1 MDHSHKSSGHRLAAV
16 MFTDIVGYTALMGR
30 NEQIA
35 LELLRKNRQIQ
46 KPLIEKYDGLLIKE
60 MGDGILARFDSA
72 YDAVCCAISI
82 QETARKDFKGRLR
95 IGLHI
100 GDIYVENND
109 IFGDGVNVASRIE
122 SIADPG
128 SIYLSEALKNE
139 LYSVYNSKKASWPDN
154 TEDIFIET
162 KYGKVHV
169 LATGNKELPAIL
181 LFHAASMGAHS
192 WAENLQPLLGHYR
205 IYAIDNIGEGN
216 LSELIDP
223 LVYPKTPKEIA
234 DLYADIANKLGVVS
248 SPVFGASN
256 GGYIAQVYAYYYP
269 EKVQSIAL
277 FGPMGLTPLSNKSI
291 FMLGA
296 ASMYPLDF
304 VRSKVVHWAFGDD
317 KYCHEKYGDW
327 FAIIMKGTIP
337 SIAQPQPIST
347 EQKKSM
353 KMPIMLFLGTAD
365 PIVGDAEIA
374 RKEAEEYPNIDIHVL
389 NSGHIIAVEHRNY
402 INQSV
407 TEFLNL

>member
-1 MDHSHKSSGHRLAAV
+1 MKYFVIILKVLLSIPLLLFATATFLGGAYLQTVCLAAV
-16 MFTDIVGYTALMGR
+16 VLALYYWPVLKKNKQLSSVLRYSFIALM
-30 NEQIA
+30 
-35 LELLRKNRQIQ
+35 
-46 KPLIEKYDGLLIKE
+46 LI
-60 MGDGILARFDSA
+60 FQFT
-72 YDAVCCAISI
+72 V
-82 QETARKDFKGRLR
+82 FKS
-95 IGLHI
+95 
-100 GDIYVENND
+100 E
-109 IFGDGVNVASRIE
+109 
-122 SIADPG
+122 PKQ

-139 LYSVYNSKKASWPDN
+139 LYSVYNSKKASWPDT

-192 WAENLQPLLGHYR
+192 WAENLQPLIGHYR
-205 IYAIDNIGEGN
+205 IYAVDNIGEGN

-223 LVYPKTPKEIA
+223 LVYPKTTKEIA

-296 ASMYPLDF
+296 ASMYPVDF
-304 VRSKVVHWAFGDD
+304 MRSKVVHWAFGDD

-327 FAIIMKGTIP
+327 FDIIMKGTIP
-337 SIAQPQPIST
+337 SIAQPQPMST

-353 KMPIMLFLGTAD
+353 KMPIILFLGTAD

-374 RKEAEEYPNIDIHVL
+374 RKEAEEYPNIDIQVL